1 MRLPENWRR
10 VIRETAEKVFG
21 PGTEVYLFGS
31 RVDDSGRGGDIDLYV
46 VPGEKDDL
54 FERKTRFLVELWK
67 RLGEQKIDVVLS
79 RDPERPIERVAR
91 KEGVRL

>member
-1 MRLPENWRR
+1 MPEEWRR
-10 VIRETAEKVFG
+10 VIRETAERVFG

-31 RVDDSGRGGDIDLYV
+31 RVDDTRRGGDIDLYV

-67 RLGEQKIDVVLS
+67 RLGEQRIDVVLS
-79 RDPERPIERVAR
+79 RNPERAIEKVAR
-91 KEGVRL
+91 EEGIRL